1 MKELY
6 LIPKHQFEMMK
17 NRNPKTDNS
26 DKSNLSTHMQ
36 PTTSVKSKSTL
47 VNKGKVHK
55 RSVPT
60 VGQEWGTRVLPPPL
74 ENIVPIRGV
83 SYSHSDKPKNPNI
96 QQYLTMKF
104 SGRNL
109 SHARILL
116 NLLEK

>member
-17 NRNPKTDNS
+17 NRSPKTDNNG
-26 DKSNLSTHMQ
+26 KPNLSAHMQ
-36 PTTSVKSKSTL
+36 PSITAKSKTTV
-47 VNKGKVHK
+47 VNKGKLHK

-83 SYSHSDKPKNPNI
+83 SYNHSDKPKNPNI

-104 SGRNL
+104 SDNHL

-116 NLLEK
+116 NHL